1 MYCKLE
7 NGVTLNIGD
16 SSFYAE
22 GYNGQK
28 AKHTVALQALQY
40 LQNLKD
46 SNENSKFIFL
56 K

>member
-1 MYCKLE
+1 
-7 NGVTLNIGD
+7 LNIGD